1 MISRFSRNVR
11 QVVSGAA
18 TEMELYFCH
27 VTSGMPKA
35 PIRASSSG
43 TGAW

>member
-1 MISRFSRNVR
+1 MMMRFSRKVR

-18 TEMELYFCH
+18 TEIELYFCQ